1 MHIKKHLSHDALIS
15 DYTDRVSK
23 ILDRRRKASSDYE
36 IKDVMLTAL
45 ACMYM
50 QSPSLRSFQE
60 SLEKKTNRNNL
71 ISMFQVKS
79 TPKTT
84 AMKELI
90 DEIRPEELTALFKIY
105 VAKLQRNNFLKEYQ
119 FINDKYLVALD
130 GTEYFSSKKIS
141 CSCCLTQEHKNG
153 SITYSHKALQ
163 AVIISPNKKQVLPLM
178 PEDISNTDGKYKQ
191 DCEINAAKRLIPKI
205 RSAHPR
211 MPKIWLADSLYATDP
226 FIRLLKSNPLD
237 NYILRAKESDHK
249 KLYQTIDEID
259 PIKHEEL
266 INNGK
271 ETLYYR
277 WYNNIKLNASSDI
290 DVNVLRVYSTKT
302 DRYGKKES
310 TIIGLWITDLEITDA
325 NVSAITK
332 AARSRW
338 MIENECFNT
347 LKNYGYCI
355 DHSYGHGQ
363 KNLAFNFYT
372 LILIAFMLHQIQELT
387 EKIFQQARSF
397 CSTRKAFWADLLFMF
412 NKMLF
417 DDWYHM
423 MRTAVIMMDPKYEGF
438 SPPT

>member
-1 MHIKKHLSHDALIS
+1 
-15 DYTDRVSK
+15 
-23 ILDRRRKASSDYE
+23 
-36 IKDVMLTAL
+36 
-45 ACMYM
+45 
-50 QSPSLRSFQE
+50 
-60 SLEKKTNRNNL
+60 
-71 ISMFQVKS
+71 MFQVKS

-237 NYILRAKESDHK
+237 NYILRAK
-249 KLYQTIDEID
+249 
-259 PIKHEEL
+259 
-266 INNGK
+266 
-271 ETLYYR
+271 
-277 WYNNIKLNASSDI
+277 
-290 DVNVLRVYSTKT
+290 
-302 DRYGKKES
+302 
-310 TIIGLWITDLEITDA
+310 
-325 NVSAITK
+325 
-332 AARSRW
+332 
-338 MIENECFNT
+338 
-347 LKNYGYCI
+347 
-355 DHSYGHGQ
+355 
-363 KNLAFNFYT
+363 
-372 LILIAFMLHQIQELT
+372 
-387 EKIFQQARSF
+387 
-397 CSTRKAFWADLLFMF
+397 
-412 NKMLF
+412 
-417 DDWYHM
+417 
-423 MRTAVIMMDPKYEGF
+423 
-438 SPPT
+438 